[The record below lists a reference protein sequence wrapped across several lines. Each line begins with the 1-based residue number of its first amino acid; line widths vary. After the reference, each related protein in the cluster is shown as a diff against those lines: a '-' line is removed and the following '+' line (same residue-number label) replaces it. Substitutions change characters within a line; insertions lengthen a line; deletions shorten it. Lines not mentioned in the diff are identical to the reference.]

1 MSPMDGDPKC
11 AGTCASDEELVDAAM
26 NRSPQPERHMVTMP
40 AEVREA
46 VRGIPDFPR
55 RKDILDKY
63 GWERNE
69 GARIDDSMCARLNIV
84 LAWARKC
91 AEDQK

>member
-1 MSPMDGDPKC
+1 
-11 AGTCASDEELVDAAM
+11 M
-26 NRSPQPERHMVTMP
+26 NRKPQPERHMVTMP

-46 VRGIPDFPR
+46 ALRSCADAIQELAD
-55 RKDILDKY
+55 
-63 GWERNE
+63 ERCECVTNE
-69 GARIDDSMCARLNIV
+69 GTQHIDDLIAV